1 MPKYWPGTSTIVHEI
16 EPTTVQG
23 TLPSPSRYRPTP
35 AEHERKS
42 TRNAREYLDEAFRLA
57 GGIEGLAKWAKEH
70 PSEFY
75 PAYIRARVP
84 KPVEAVSEDSQVTI
98 IIRPPTTPANQQA
111 QTLSLDPPKQKPVA
125 GTT

>member
-1 MPKYWPGTSTIVHEI
+1 MPKYWPGTATIVDDV
-16 EPTTVQG
+16 EPTAVQG
-23 TLPSPSRYRPTP
+23 TLPRTSLYRPTP
-35 AEHERKS
+35 AEHVRKS

-84 KPVEAVSEDSQVTI
+84 KPVEAAGEDTQVTI
-98 IIRPPTTPANQQA
+98 IISPPTTPASTHVA
-111 QTLSLDPPKQKPVA
+111 PLSLEPPKQQPLDR
-125 GTT
+125 TT